1 MKKNKAA
8 PPAADKSKKLRK
20 ALSRLGLLLLVF
32 ALFVT
37 IYEMSL
43 LYRFYEPV
51 ILVYYI
57 LAGVGIVA
65 VFILNRG
72 LNSRPTE
79 REMLSDDLTE
89 EEKDA
94 YLEEEKKRMRIS
106 RVLMY
111 FILPLIVVIFI
122 DLIDLYFGGIYKS
135 LLASLGGKRS

>member
-43 LYRFYEPV
+43 LYLFYEPV